1 MSGEATLRGDETF
14 TPPPVTV
21 RVAPML
27 RIQGY
32 SDLSRVRPV
41 IKDVAQRMASVAEQ
55 SFNPAVRYRHLKV
68 LSCVEGTLALETGTD
83 LHCPAFAHFLPECR
97 EVVVFVLTIGRDFDR
112 RLEDLLQRGKTL
124 EALFLESAG
133 WLGVETVT
141 KRLTEHLRRTSA
153 RRGLRLTRRI
163 APGYTYRIGDTTT
176 EWELREQEPLFGL
189 FEGDNLPV
197 RLLDS
202 CAMLPKM
209 SRSGMFGLRP
219 RD

>member
-1 MSGEATLRGDETF
+1 MSGEATLRGNETF

-133 WLGVETVT
+133 V
-141 KRLTEHLRRTSA
+141 A
-153 RRGLRLTRRI
+153 
-163 APGYTYRIGDTTT
+163 
-176 EWELREQEPLFGL
+176 
-189 FEGDNLPV
+189 
-197 RLLDS
+197 
-202 CAMLPKM
+202 
-209 SRSGMFGLRP
+209 RSGDSHQEADRALAADIDPEGPPPHEENRTGLHVSGW
-219 RD
+219 